1 MTHAFVRTVIIG
13 TAFALAVP
21 LWAQRGQGGGGVG
34 RVAGP
39 VTGAAAGAV
48 NSTAS
53 QSAGKSGN
61 GASVNTNVGAAN
73 RDNGNAGVNSGH
85 GLGASA
91 DVSLRVSQNAG
102 LSAQLQPL
110 LPAGNTLAGAADG
123 FRNQGQFISA
133 LHVAHNLNIPFD
145 QLKAKLTGD
154 NPVSLGKAIQGLR
167 PAMDDKAIKNN
178 TKLADR
184 QTERDLQQ
192 SESAGKPAPFVTRL
206 GSDTALASRL
216 QGLLPK
222 GATLEDA
229 AAGFKNQG
237 QFIATL
243 GSTKQR
249 LLERMWNP
257 TVFLQGSLAVVRA
270 PYDFH
275 IDGAFSHC
283 GVDVFTLV
291 RSKSEWRVTHVVYT
305 VQRQNCAASPLGT
318 PSG

>member
-1 MTHAFVRTVIIG
+1 
-13 TAFALAVP
+13 
-21 LWAQRGQGGGGVG
+21 
-34 RVAGP
+34 VAGP

-110 LPAGNTLAGAADG
+110 LPAGNTLAGAAGG

-222 GATLEDA
+222 GTTLQDA
-229 AAGFKNQG
+229 AAGFKNEG

-243 GSTKQR
+243 EVSKN
-249 LLERMWNP
+249 LNL
-257 TVFLQGSLAVVRA
+257 S
-270 PYDFH
+270 
-275 IDGAFSHC
+275 
-283 GVDVFTLV
+283 FTDL
-291 RSKSEWRVTHVVYT
+291 KDRVTAG
-305 VQRQNCAASPLGT
+305 QSLGQAIQALNPKLSEDASENAAIQAEQQAKLLRAGT
-318 PSG
+318 TASGSASAKP